1 MSIKSEALRY
11 LGHSGQS
18 IPEDQMQLVDAVI
31 EETIAVAEPKTVHR
45 IFSIERRDDSI
56 YIPAEIDLNTKDI
69 KHLLAQSR
77 DVMLIGATLGLSI
90 DRKLRYYSKT
100 DATRMIIMDAVASA
114 LIEDVCDTLQASLPF
129 EHYTFRFSPG
139 YGDVP
144 LTMQKDLLRVLEAG
158 KRIGLSLTS
167 SLLMVPQKSITGIVG
182 IGEKDM
188 QLKRSCDGCKLMDHC
203 EYRKKGT
210 VCYKITS

>member
-11 LGHSGQS
+11 LGHKDQN
-18 IPEDQMQLVDAVI
+18 IPDDQMQLMDSVI
-31 EETIAVAEPKTVHR
+31 EETLMVAEPKTVHR
-45 IFSIERRDDSI
+45 IFDIERRDGRI
-56 YIPAEIDLNTKDI
+56 VIPADIDLNTDDLKR
-69 KHLLAQSR
+69 LLIRSQA
-77 DVMLIGATLGLSI
+77 VMLIGGTLGLSI

-114 LIEDVCDTLQASLPF
+114 LIEEVCDTLQSNLPF

-144 LTMQKDLLRVLEAG
+144 LTMQKDLLRVLDAG
-158 KRIGLSLTS
+158 RRIGLSLTS
-167 SLLMVPQKSITGIVG
+167 SLLMVPQKSITGVVG
-182 IGEKDM
+182 IGDKE
-188 QLKRSCDGCKLMDHC
+188 LNRNRSCDGCRLIEQC

-210 VCYKITS
+210 VCYKTN

>member
-11 LGHSGQS
+11 LGHRNQS
-18 IPEDQMQLVDAVI
+18 IPDDQMQLLDSVI
-31 EETIAVAEPKTVHR
+31 EETFEVAEPKTVHR
-45 IFSIERRDDSI
+45 IFSIERRDGRI
-56 YIPAEIDLNTKDI
+56 YIPADIDLNTVDLQR
-69 KHLLAQSR
+69 LLIHSS
-77 DVMLIGATLGLSI
+77 DVMLIGGTLGLSI

-114 LIEDVCDTLQASLPF
+114 LIEEVCDVLQSKLPV
-129 EHYTFRFSPG
+129 EHFTFRFSPG

-144 LTMQKDLLRVLEAG
+144 LSMQKDLLRVLEAG
-158 KRIGLSLTS
+158 KRIGVSLTS

-182 IGEKDM
+182 IGENE
-188 QLKRSCDGCKLMDHC
+188 LHRKRSCDGCQLVDQC

-210 VCYKITS
+210 LCYKTN